1 MREFHIGK
9 NDENQR
15 LDRYVGDY
23 DKFLEVHE
31 AKKAQL
37 EAAYKRQQQEIAQLQ
52 DIRCRKPA

>member
-23 DKFLEVHE
+23 DKFLEVPSPCFPRRSRRSTS
-31 AKKAQL
+31 A
-37 EAAYKRQQQEIAQLQ
+37 
-52 DIRCRKPA
+52 